1 MAFPEADTPIPPNDN
16 PIPPND
22 NPIPPNDNRI
32 PLNSNVIPHYCK
44 EFAVIS
50 RSKAR
55 KTRNAQTKFIPKT
68 PKTIVRNFYIPL
80 IFLRFQQPDIIM
92 GRGNSPVSPEDT

>member
-16 PIPPND
+16 V
-22 NPIPPNDNRI
+22 IPPNDNRI

-55 KTRNAQTKFIPKT
+55 KTRNAQTIFIPKAPRT
-68 PKTIVRNFYIPL
+68 TV
-80 IFLRFQQPDIIM
+80 
-92 GRGNSPVSPEDT
+92 